1 MNIKNIKIN
10 AYGNLENKE
19 INLDKKIN
27 IIHGANESGKST
39 MLSYIVNSFY
49 GISKTKDGKDISDYD
64 KYKPWNNN
72 EFSGRIS
79 YELDNGEQYE
89 VFRDFNKKNPKIY
102 NKNLEDITDK
112 FEIDKK
118 EGSKFFLEQ
127 TGIDKQMYT
136 STVVSMQEEV
146 RLDDKN
152 QNMLIQ
158 KIANLAGTGE
168 DNVSYKKALTKL
180 QNKIRD
186 EIGTNKT
193 SQKPINIL
201 NNQIEEINKKI
212 EEIKPN
218 INKKYE
224 IDNQKDLINENLKNL
239 EIKKEILEEINKK
252 NQNKL
257 DYLKEKNIKE
267 ISKKDNEE
275 HIEKLKKEANTVK
288 EEQMKVEKTVND
300 LNKKLEE
307 KKVEQSRIEQ
317 ELNKE
322 NEQTENIE
330 NSKNIKSSKNTI
342 YIIFLI
348 VFIALGILGVA
359 LLKNYLVT
367 IVFGILALID
377 IILLITKKIK
387 VNRIIKEE
395 NKLSETKKKEHIRDL
410 EEEKEYILK
419 EIDKISK
426 ELKEEE
432 ANQKEIASKNSM
444 LQGQIILLEKTNTSL
459 ENELNSI
466 KEKLE
471 KLQSNN
477 EEELLAQ
484 YNGKMDR
491 EKLLQIINSTDIE
504 LQLKNVETQINNEKI
519 KLKGLEI
526 EENTV
531 IPQIDAMVELEETLQ
546 AKKEEYNNLK
556 NQEDI
561 INITIENLEQAYEE
575 MKTTITPKFTEN
587 LSKNIE
593 EISNGKYSKVTINDD
608 SGMVVENNRGEYINA
623 NSLSTGTIDQLYL
636 SLRLSMLEDLSK
648 ESLPIILD
656 ETFAYFDNVRLE
668 NVIKYLIKLTQRED
682 IKNHQV
688 IIFTCTNREKEI
700 LEKLDIKYNLVEI

>member
-1 MNIKNIKIN
+1 MDIKNIKIN

-212 EEIKPN
+212 KEKKN
-218 INKKYE
+218 NNNKKYE

-504 LQLKNVETQINNEKI
+504 PQLKNVETQINNEKI

-593 EISNGKYSKVTINDD
+593 EISNGKYSKVTINDE

-623 NSLSTGTIDQLYL
+623 NNLSTGTIDQLYL
-636 SLRLSMLEDLSK
+636 SLRLSMIEDLSK

-656 ETFAYFDNVRLE
+656 ETFAYFDNTRLE
-668 NVIKYLIKLTQRED
+668 NAIKYLIKLTQGEN

-700 LEKLDIKYNLVEI
+700 LEKQNYKYNLIEI

>member
-1 MNIKNIKIN
+1 MDIKNIKIN

-307 KKVEQSRIEQ
+307 NKVEQSRIEQ

-432 ANQKEIASKNSM
+432 SNQKEIASKNSM

-491 EKLLQIINSTDIE
+491 EKLLQIINSIDIE
-504 LQLKNVETQINNEKI
+504 PQLKNIETQINNEKI

-593 EISNGKYSKVTINDD
+593 EISNGKYSKVTINDE

-623 NSLSTGTIDQLYL
+623 NNLSTGTIDQLYL
-636 SLRLSMLEDLSK
+636 SLRLSMIEDLSK

-656 ETFAYFDNVRLE
+656 ETFAYFDNTRLE
-668 NVIKYLIKLTQRED
+668 NAIKYLIKLTQGEN

-700 LEKLDIKYNLVEI
+700 LEKHNYKYNLIEI

>member
-1 MNIKNIKIN
+1 MDIKNIKIN

-432 ANQKEIASKNSM
+432 SNQKEIASKNSM

-504 LQLKNVETQINNEKI
+504 PQLKNVETQINNEKI

-593 EISNGKYSKVTINDD
+593 EISNGKYSKVTINDE

-623 NSLSTGTIDQLYL
+623 NNLSTGTIDQLYL
-636 SLRLSMLEDLSK
+636 SLRLSMIEDLSK

-656 ETFAYFDNVRLE
+656 ETFAYFDNTRLE
-668 NVIKYLIKLTQRED
+668 NAIKYLIKLTQGEN

-700 LEKLDIKYNLVEI
+700 LEKQNYKYNLIEI

>member
-39 MLSYIVNSFY
+39 ILSYIVNSFY

-459 ENELNSI
+459 EKELNSI

-504 LQLKNVETQINNEKI
+504 PQLKNVETQINNEKI

-593 EISNGKYSKVTINDD
+593 EISNGKYSKVTINDE

-623 NSLSTGTIDQLYL
+623 NNLSTGTIDQLYL
-636 SLRLSMLEDLSK
+636 SLRLSMIEDLSK

-656 ETFAYFDNVRLE
+656 ETFAYFDNTRLE
-668 NVIKYLIKLTQRED
+668 NAIKYLIKLTQGEN

-700 LEKLDIKYNLVEI
+700 LEKLDFKYNLVEI

>member
-504 LQLKNVETQINNEKI
+504 PQLKNVETQINNEKI

-593 EISNGKYSKVTINDD
+593 EISNGKYSKVTINDE

-623 NSLSTGTIDQLYL
+623 NNLSTGTIDQLYL
-636 SLRLSMLEDLSK
+636 SLRLSMIEDLSK

-656 ETFAYFDNVRLE
+656 ETFAYFDNTRLE
-668 NVIKYLIKLTQRED
+668 NAIKYLIKLTQGEN

-700 LEKLDIKYNLVEI
+700 LEKLDFKYNLVEI

>member
-317 ELNKE
+317 ELNTE

-593 EISNGKYSKVTINDD
+593 EISNGKYSKVTINDE

-623 NSLSTGTIDQLYL
+623 NNLSTGTIDQLYL
-636 SLRLSMLEDLSK
+636 SLRLSMIEDLSN
-648 ESLPIILD
+648 ENMPIILD
-656 ETFAYFDNVRLE
+656 EAFAYFDEERLE
-668 NVIKYLIKLTQRED
+668 NILKYMDDKFKR
-682 IKNHQV
+682 HQ
-688 IIFTCTNREKEI
+688 IILLTCTNREKLL
-700 LEKLDIKYNLVEI
+700 LEKNNINFNLYNL

>member
-39 MLSYIVNSFY
+39 MLSYIINSFY

-136 STVVSMQEEV
+136 STVVSMQDEV

-317 ELNKE
+317 ELNTE

-359 LLKNYLVT
+359 LLNNYLVT

-387 VNRIIKEE
+387 VNKIIKEE

-432 ANQKEIASKNSM
+432 SNQKEIASKNSM

-471 KLQSNN
+471 KLQSSN

-504 LQLKNVETQINNEKI
+504 PQLKNVETQINNEKI

-593 EISNGKYSKVTINDD
+593 EISNGKYSKVTINDE

-623 NSLSTGTIDQLYL
+623 NNLSTGTIDQLYL
-636 SLRLSMLEDLSK
+636 SLRLSMIEDLSK

-656 ETFAYFDNVRLE
+656 ETFAYFDNTRLE
-668 NVIKYLIKLTQRED
+668 NAIKYLIKLTQGEN

-700 LEKLDIKYNLVEI
+700 LEKLDFKYNLVEI

>member
-307 KKVEQSRIEQ
+307 NKVEQSRIEQ

-471 KLQSNN
+471 KLQSSN

-504 LQLKNVETQINNEKI
+504 PQLKNVETQINNEKI

-556 NQEDI
+556 DQEDI

-593 EISNGKYSKVTINDD
+593 EISNGKYSKVTINDE

-623 NSLSTGTIDQLYL
+623 NNLSTGTIDQLYL
-636 SLRLSMLEDLSK
+636 SLRLSMIEDLSK

-656 ETFAYFDNVRLE
+656 ETFAYFDNTRLE
-668 NVIKYLIKLTQRED
+668 NAIKYLIKLTQGEN

-700 LEKLDIKYNLVEI
+700 LEKQNYKYNLIEI

>member
-300 LNKKLEE
+300 LNKKLQEN
-307 KKVEQSRIEQ
+307 KVEQSRIEQ

-504 LQLKNVETQINNEKI
+504 PQLKNVETQINNEKI

-593 EISNGKYSKVTINDD
+593 EISNGKYSKVTINDE

-623 NSLSTGTIDQLYL
+623 NNLSTGTIDQLYL
-636 SLRLSMLEDLSK
+636 SLRLSMIEDLSK

-656 ETFAYFDNVRLE
+656 ETFAYFDNTRLE
-668 NVIKYLIKLTQRED
+668 NAIKYLIKLTQGEN

-700 LEKLDIKYNLVEI
+700 LEKQNYKYNLIEI

>member
-1 MNIKNIKIN
+1 MDIKNIKIN

-307 KKVEQSRIEQ
+307 NKVEQSRIEQ

-348 VFIALGILGVA
+348 VFIALGILGVT

-432 ANQKEIASKNSM
+432 SNQKEIASKNSM

-471 KLQSNN
+471 KLQSSN

-504 LQLKNVETQINNEKI
+504 PQLKNVETQINNEKI

-531 IPQIDAMVELEETLQ
+531 IPQSDAMVELEETLQ

-593 EISNGKYSKVTINDD
+593 EISNGKYSKVTINDE

-623 NSLSTGTIDQLYL
+623 NNLSTGTIDQLYL
-636 SLRLSMLEDLSK
+636 SLRLSMIEDLSK

-656 ETFAYFDNVRLE
+656 ETFAYFDNTRLE
-668 NVIKYLIKLTQRED
+668 NAIKYLIKLTQGEN

-700 LEKLDIKYNLVEI
+700 LEKLDSKYNLVEI

>member
-1 MNIKNIKIN
+1 MDIKNIKIN

-307 KKVEQSRIEQ
+307 KKVEQSQIEQ
-317 ELNKE
+317 ELNTEK
-322 NEQTENIE
+322 EQTENIE

-432 ANQKEIASKNSM
+432 SNQKEIASKNSM

-484 YNGKMDR
+484 YNGKMDK
-491 EKLLQIINSTDIE
+491 EKLLQIINSIDIE
-504 LQLKNVETQINNEKI
+504 PQLKNVETQINNEKI

-593 EISNGKYSKVTINDD
+593 EISNGKYSKVTINDE

-623 NSLSTGTIDQLYL
+623 NNLSTGTIDQLYL
-636 SLRLSMLEDLSK
+636 SLRLSMIEDLSK

-656 ETFAYFDNVRLE
+656 ETFAYFDNTRLE
-668 NVIKYLIKLTQRED
+668 NAMKYLIKLTQGEN

-700 LEKLDIKYNLVEI
+700 LEKLDFKYNLVEI

>member
-267 ISKKDNEE
+267 ISKKDNEG

-432 ANQKEIASKNSM
+432 SNQKEIASKNSM

-491 EKLLQIINSTDIE
+491 EKLLQIINSIDIE
-504 LQLKNVETQINNEKI
+504 PQLKNVETQINNEKI

-593 EISNGKYSKVTINDD
+593 EISNGKYSKVTINDE

-623 NSLSTGTIDQLYL
+623 NNLSTGTIDQLYL
-636 SLRLSMLEDLSK
+636 SLRLSMIEDLSK

-656 ETFAYFDNVRLE
+656 ETFAYFDNTRLE
-668 NVIKYLIKLTQRED
+668 NAIKYLIKLTQGEN

-700 LEKLDIKYNLVEI
+700 LEKQNYKYNLIEI

>member
-317 ELNKE
+317 ELNTEK
-322 NEQTENIE
+322 EQTENIE

-359 LLKNYLVT
+359 LLNNYLVT
-367 IVFGILALID
+367 IVLGILALID

-387 VNRIIKEE
+387 VNKIIKEE

-491 EKLLQIINSTDIE
+491 EKLLQIINSIDIE
-504 LQLKNVETQINNEKI
+504 PQLKNVETQINNEKI

-593 EISNGKYSKVTINDD
+593 EISNGKYSKVTINDE

-623 NSLSTGTIDQLYL
+623 NNLSTGTIDQLYL
-636 SLRLSMLEDLSK
+636 SLRLSMIEDLSK

-656 ETFAYFDNVRLE
+656 ETFAYFDNTRLE
-668 NVIKYLIKLTQRED
+668 NAIKYLIKLTQGEN

-700 LEKLDIKYNLVEI
+700 LEKLDFKYNLVEI

>member
-1 MNIKNIKIN
+1 MDIKNIKIN

-307 KKVEQSRIEQ
+307 NKVEQSRIEQ

-432 ANQKEIASKNSM
+432 SNQKEIASKNSM

-491 EKLLQIINSTDIE
+491 EKLLQIINSIDIE
-504 LQLKNVETQINNEKI
+504 PQLKNIETQINNEKI

-593 EISNGKYSKVTINDD
+593 EISNGKYSKVTINDE

-623 NSLSTGTIDQLYL
+623 NNLSTGTIDQLYL
-636 SLRLSMLEDLSK
+636 SLRLSMIEDLSK

-656 ETFAYFDNVRLE
+656 ETFAYFDNTRLE
-668 NVIKYLIKLTQRED
+668 NAIKYLIKLTQGEN

-700 LEKLDIKYNLVEI
+700 LEKLDFKYNLVEI

>member
-1 MNIKNIKIN
+1 MDIKNIKIN

-432 ANQKEIASKNSM
+432 SNQKEIASKNSM

-504 LQLKNVETQINNEKI
+504 PQLKNVETQINNEKI

-593 EISNGKYSKVTINDD
+593 EISNGKYSKVTINDE

-623 NSLSTGTIDQLYL
+623 NNLSTGTIDQLYL
-636 SLRLSMLEDLSK
+636 SLRLSMIEDLSK

-656 ETFAYFDNVRLE
+656 ETFAYFDNTRLE
-668 NVIKYLIKLTQRED
+668 NAIKYLIKLTQGEN

-700 LEKLDIKYNLVEI
+700 LEKHNYKYNLIEI

>member
-1 MNIKNIKIN
+1 M
-10 AYGNLENKE
+10 
-19 INLDKKIN
+19 D
-27 IIHGANESGKST
+27 T
-39 MLSYIVNSFY
+39 YIQ
-49 GISKTKDGKDISDYD
+49 TK
-64 KYKPWNNN
+64 
-72 EFSGRIS
+72 
-79 YELDNGEQYE
+79 Q
-89 VFRDFNKKNPKIY
+89 
-102 NKNLEDITDK
+102 
-112 FEIDKK
+112 
-118 EGSKFFLEQ
+118 
-127 TGIDKQMYT
+127 
-136 STVVSMQEEV
+136 
-146 RLDDKN
+146 
-152 QNMLIQ
+152 
-158 KIANLAGTGE
+158 
-168 DNVSYKKALTKL
+168 
-180 QNKIRD
+180 
-186 EIGTNKT
+186 
-193 SQKPINIL
+193 
-201 NNQIEEINKKI
+201 
-212 EEIKPN
+212 
-218 INKKYE
+218 
-224 IDNQKDLINENLKNL
+224 
-239 EIKKEILEEINKK
+239 
-252 NQNKL
+252 
-257 DYLKEKNIKE
+257 
-267 ISKKDNEE
+267 
-275 HIEKLKKEANTVK
+275 
-288 EEQMKVEKTVND
+288 
-300 LNKKLEE
+300 
-307 KKVEQSRIEQ
+307 
-317 ELNKE
+317 
-322 NEQTENIE
+322 
-330 NSKNIKSSKNTI
+330 
-342 YIIFLI
+342 
-348 VFIALGILGVA
+348 ILG
-359 LLKNYLVT
+359 KQ
-367 IVFGILALID
+367 
-377 IILLITKKIK
+377 

-432 ANQKEIASKNSM
+432 SNQKEIASKNSM

-504 LQLKNVETQINNEKI
+504 PQLKNVETQINNEKI

-593 EISNGKYSKVTINDD
+593 EISNGKYSKVTINDE

-623 NSLSTGTIDQLYL
+623 NNLSTGTIDQLYL
-636 SLRLSMLEDLSK
+636 SLRLSMIEDLSK

-656 ETFAYFDNVRLE
+656 ETFAYFDNTRLE
-668 NVIKYLIKLTQRED
+668 NAIKYLIKLTQGEN

-700 LEKLDIKYNLVEI
+700 LEKQNYKYNLIEI

>member
-201 NNQIEEINKKI
+201 NNQIEAINKKI

-275 HIEKLKKEANTVK
+275 HIENLKKEANTVK

-317 ELNKE
+317 ELNTE

-367 IVFGILALID
+367 IVFGIFALID

-477 EEELLAQ
+477 EEELLAE

-504 LQLKNVETQINNEKI
+504 PQLKNVETQINNEKI

-556 NQEDI
+556 DQEDI

-593 EISNGKYSKVTINDD
+593 EISNGKYSKVTINDE

-623 NSLSTGTIDQLYL
+623 NNLSTGTIDQLYL
-636 SLRLSMLEDLSK
+636 SLRLSMIEDLSK

-656 ETFAYFDNVRLE
+656 ETFAYFDNTRLE
-668 NVIKYLIKLTQRED
+668 NAIKYLIKLTQGEN

-700 LEKLDIKYNLVEI
+700 LEKQNYKYNLIEI

>member
-300 LNKKLEE
+300 LNKKLQEN
-307 KKVEQSRIEQ
+307 KVEQSRIEQ

-471 KLQSNN
+471 KLQSSN

-504 LQLKNVETQINNEKI
+504 PQLKNVETQINNEKI

-593 EISNGKYSKVTINDD
+593 EISNGKYSKVTINDE

-623 NSLSTGTIDQLYL
+623 NNLSTGTIDQLYL
-636 SLRLSMLEDLSK
+636 SLRLSMIEDLSK

-656 ETFAYFDNVRLE
+656 ETFAYFDNTRLE
-668 NVIKYLIKLTQRED
+668 NAIKYLIKLTQGEN

-700 LEKLDIKYNLVEI
+700 LEKQNYKYNLIEI

>member
-102 NKNLEDITDK
+102 NNNLEDITDK

-186 EIGTNKT
+186 GIGTNKT

-307 KKVEQSRIEQ
+307 NKVEQSRIEQ

-359 LLKNYLVT
+359 LLNNYLVT

-432 ANQKEIASKNSM
+432 SNQKEIASKNSM

-459 ENELNSI
+459 ENELTSI

-504 LQLKNVETQINNEKI
+504 PQLKNVETQINNEKI

-593 EISNGKYSKVTINDD
+593 EISNGKYSKVTINDE

-623 NSLSTGTIDQLYL
+623 NNLSTGTIDQLYL
-636 SLRLSMLEDLSK
+636 SLRLSMIEDLSK

-656 ETFAYFDNVRLE
+656 ETFAYFDNTRLE
-668 NVIKYLIKLTQRED
+668 NAIKYLIKLTQGEN

-700 LEKLDIKYNLVEI
+700 LEKQNYKYNLIEI

>member
-317 ELNKE
+317 ELNTEK
-322 NEQTENIE
+322 EQTENIE

-504 LQLKNVETQINNEKI
+504 PQLKNVETQINNEKI

-593 EISNGKYSKVTINDD
+593 EISNGKYSKVTINDE

-623 NSLSTGTIDQLYL
+623 NNLSTGTIDQLYL
-636 SLRLSMLEDLSK
+636 SLRLSMIEDLSK

-656 ETFAYFDNVRLE
+656 ETFAYFDNTRLE
-668 NVIKYLIKLTQRED
+668 NAIKYLIKLTQGEN

-700 LEKLDIKYNLVEI
+700 LEKQNYKYNLIEI

>member
-136 STVVSMQEEV
+136 STVVSMQDEV

-359 LLKNYLVT
+359 LLNNYLVT

-491 EKLLQIINSTDIE
+491 EKLLQIINSTNIE
-504 LQLKNVETQINNEKI
+504 PQLKNVETQINNEKI

-593 EISNGKYSKVTINDD
+593 EISNGKYSKVTINDE

-623 NSLSTGTIDQLYL
+623 NNLSTGTIDQLYL
-636 SLRLSMLEDLSK
+636 SLRLSMIEDLSK

-656 ETFAYFDNVRLE
+656 ETFAYFDNTRLE
-668 NVIKYLIKLTQRED
+668 NAIKYLIKLTQGEN

-700 LEKLDIKYNLVEI
+700 LEKQNYKYNLIEI

>member
-593 EISNGKYSKVTINDD
+593 EISNGKYSKVTINDE

-623 NSLSTGTIDQLYL
+623 NNLSTGTIDQLYL
-636 SLRLSMLEDLSK
+636 SLRLSMIEDLSK

-656 ETFAYFDNVRLE
+656 ETFAYFDNTRLE
-668 NVIKYLIKLTQRED
+668 NAIKYLIKLTQGEN

-700 LEKLDIKYNLVEI
+700 LEKQNYKYNLIEI

>member
-1 MNIKNIKIN
+1 MDIKNIKIN

-72 EFSGRIS
+72 EFSGRIL

-152 QNMLIQ
+152 QNMLVQ

-288 EEQMKVEKTVND
+288 EKQMKVEKTVND

-317 ELNKE
+317 ELNTEK
-322 NEQTENIE
+322 EQTENIE
-330 NSKNIKSSKNTI
+330 NSKNIKSLKNTI
-342 YIIFLI
+342 YIILLI
-348 VFIALGILGVA
+348 VFIALGILGIA
-359 LLKNYLVT
+359 LFKNYLVT
-367 IVFGILALID
+367 IVLGILALID

-432 ANQKEIASKNSM
+432 SNQKEIASKNSM

-491 EKLLQIINSTDIE
+491 EKLLQIINSIDIE
-504 LQLKNVETQINNEKI
+504 PQLKNVETQINNEKI

-593 EISNGKYSKVTINDD
+593 EISNGKYSKVTINDEA
-608 SGMVVENNRGEYINA
+608 GMVVENNRGEYINA
-623 NSLSTGTIDQLYL
+623 NNLSTGTIDQLYL
-636 SLRLSMLEDLSK
+636 SLRLSMIEDLSK

-656 ETFAYFDNVRLE
+656 ETFAYFDNTRLE
-668 NVIKYLIKLTQRED
+668 NAIKYLIKLTQGEN

-700 LEKLDIKYNLVEI
+700 LEKLDFKYNLVEI

>member
-1 MNIKNIKIN
+1 MDIKNIKIN

-267 ISKKDNEE
+267 ISKKDNEG

-317 ELNKE
+317 ELNTE

-504 LQLKNVETQINNEKI
+504 PQLKNVETQINNEKI

-593 EISNGKYSKVTINDD
+593 EISNGKYSKVTINDE

-623 NSLSTGTIDQLYL
+623 NNLSTGTIDQLYL
-636 SLRLSMLEDLSK
+636 SLRLSMIEDLSK

-656 ETFAYFDNVRLE
+656 ETFAYFDNTRLE
-668 NVIKYLIKLTQRED
+668 NAIKYLIKLTQGEN

-700 LEKLDIKYNLVEI
+700 LEKLDFKYNLVEI

>member
-49 GISKTKDGKDISDYD
+49 GISKTKDGKEISDYD

-127 TGIDKQMYT
+127 TGINKQMYI

-224 IDNQKDLINENLKNL
+224 LDNQKDLINENLKNL
-239 EIKKEILEEINKK
+239 EIEKEILEEINTK

-267 ISKKDNEE
+267 ISKKDNEK
-275 HIEKLKKEANTVK
+275 HIENLKKEESTTK
-288 EEQMKVEKTVND
+288 EEQIKIEKKVNI
-300 LNKKLEE
+300 LNNKLEE

-330 NSKNIKSSKNTI
+330 NSKKNKSSKNAI

-348 VFIALGILGVA
+348 VFIVLGILGIS
-359 LLKNYLVT
+359 LLKNYLIT
-367 IVFGILALID
+367 IIFGILALID
-377 IILLITKKIK
+377 IILLITKKLKINK
-387 VNRIIKEE
+387 IIKEE
-395 NKLSETKKKEHIRDL
+395 NKLLETKKKEQIRNL
-410 EEEKEYILK
+410 KQEKEYILK
-419 EIDKISK
+419 EIEKISK
-426 ELKEEE
+426 ELKDEES
-432 ANQKEIASKNSM
+432 NQKEIASKNSM

-459 ENELNSI
+459 ESDLNLI
-466 KEKLE
+466 KEKLD
-471 KLQSNN
+471 KLQNSNI
-477 EEELLAQ
+477 EELLAQ

-504 LQLKNVETQINNEKI
+504 PQLKNVETQINNEKI

-593 EISNGKYSKVTINDD
+593 EISNGKYSKVTINDE

-623 NSLSTGTIDQLYL
+623 NNLSTGTIDQLYL
-636 SLRLSMLEDLSK
+636 SLRLSMIEDLSK

-656 ETFAYFDNVRLE
+656 ETFAYFDNTRLE
-668 NVIKYLIKLTQRED
+668 NAIKYLIKLTQRED

>member
-136 STVVSMQEEV
+136 STVVSMQDEV

-419 EIDKISK
+419 EIDKVSK

-432 ANQKEIASKNSM
+432 SNQKEIASKNSM
-444 LQGQIILLEKTNTSL
+444 LQCQIILLEKTNTSL
-459 ENELNSI
+459 ENELNFI

-504 LQLKNVETQINNEKI
+504 PQLKNVETQINNEKI

-593 EISNGKYSKVTINDD
+593 EISNGKYSKVTINDE

-623 NSLSTGTIDQLYL
+623 NNLSTGTIDQLYL
-636 SLRLSMLEDLSK
+636 SLRLSMIEDLSK

-656 ETFAYFDNVRLE
+656 ETFAYFDNTRLE
-668 NVIKYLIKLTQRED
+668 NAIKYLIKLTQGEN

-700 LEKLDIKYNLVEI
+700 LEKLDFKYNLVEI

>member
-136 STVVSMQEEV
+136 STVVSMQDEV

-300 LNKKLEE
+300 LNKKLQEN
-307 KKVEQSRIEQ
+307 KVEQSRIEQ

-491 EKLLQIINSTDIE
+491 EKLLQIINSIDIE
-504 LQLKNVETQINNEKI
+504 PQLKNVETQINNEKI

-593 EISNGKYSKVTINDD
+593 EISNGKYSKVTINDE

-623 NSLSTGTIDQLYL
+623 NNLSTGTIDQLYL
-636 SLRLSMLEDLSK
+636 SLRLSMIEDLSK

-656 ETFAYFDNVRLE
+656 ETFAYFDNTRLE
-668 NVIKYLIKLTQRED
+668 NAIKYLIKLTQGEN

-700 LEKLDIKYNLVEI
+700 LEKQNYKYNLIEI

>member
-1 MNIKNIKIN
+1 MDIKNIKIN

-267 ISKKDNEE
+267 ISKKDNEG

-288 EEQMKVEKTVND
+288 EEQMKLEKTVND

-307 KKVEQSRIEQ
+307 NKVEQSRIEQ

-359 LLKNYLVT
+359 LFKNYLVT
-367 IVFGILALID
+367 IVLGILALID

-432 ANQKEIASKNSM
+432 SNQKEIASKNSM

-491 EKLLQIINSTDIE
+491 EKLLQIINSIDIE
-504 LQLKNVETQINNEKI
+504 PQLKNVETQINNEKI

-593 EISNGKYSKVTINDD
+593 EISNGKYSKVTINDE

-623 NSLSTGTIDQLYL
+623 NNLSTGTIDQLYL
-636 SLRLSMLEDLSK
+636 SLRLSMIEDLSK

-656 ETFAYFDNVRLE
+656 ETFAYFDNTRLE
-668 NVIKYLIKLTQRED
+668 NAIKYLIKLTQGEN

-700 LEKLDIKYNLVEI
+700 LEKQNYKYNLIEI

>member
-387 VNRIIKEE
+387 VNKIIKEE

-504 LQLKNVETQINNEKI
+504 PQLKNVETQINNEKI

-546 AKKEEYNNLK
+546 AKKEGYNNLK

-593 EISNGKYSKVTINDD
+593 EISNGKYSKVTINDE

-623 NSLSTGTIDQLYL
+623 NNLSTGTIDQLYL
-636 SLRLSMLEDLSK
+636 SLRLSMIEDLSK

-656 ETFAYFDNVRLE
+656 ETFAYFDNTRLE
-668 NVIKYLIKLTQRED
+668 NAIKYLIKLTQGEN

-700 LEKLDIKYNLVEI
+700 LEKLDFKYNLVEI

>member
-1 MNIKNIKIN
+1 MNIKNIKID

-317 ELNKE
+317 ELNTE

-387 VNRIIKEE
+387 VNKIIKEE

-504 LQLKNVETQINNEKI
+504 PQLKNVETQINNEKI

-546 AKKEEYNNLK
+546 AKKEECNNLK

-593 EISNGKYSKVTINDD
+593 EISNGKYSKVTINDE

-623 NSLSTGTIDQLYL
+623 NNLSTGTIDQLYL
-636 SLRLSMLEDLSK
+636 SLRLSMIEDLSK

-656 ETFAYFDNVRLE
+656 ETFAYFDNTRLE
-668 NVIKYLIKLTQRED
+668 NAIKYLIKLTQGEN

-700 LEKLDIKYNLVEI
+700 LEKQNYKYNLIEI

>member
-307 KKVEQSRIEQ
+307 NKVEQSRIEQ

-432 ANQKEIASKNSM
+432 SNQKEIASKNSM

-491 EKLLQIINSTDIE
+491 EKLLQIINSIDIE
-504 LQLKNVETQINNEKI
+504 PQLKNIETQINNEKI

-593 EISNGKYSKVTINDD
+593 EISNGKYSKVTINDE

-623 NSLSTGTIDQLYL
+623 NNLSTGTIDQLYL
-636 SLRLSMLEDLSK
+636 SLRLSMIEDLSK

-656 ETFAYFDNVRLE
+656 ETFAYFDNTRLE
-668 NVIKYLIKLTQRED
+668 NAIKYLIKLTQGEN

-700 LEKLDIKYNLVEI
+700 LEKLDFKYNLVEI

>member
-1 MNIKNIKIN
+1 MDIKNIKIN

-152 QNMLIQ
+152 QNMLVQ

-307 KKVEQSRIEQ
+307 NKVEQSRIEQ

-459 ENELNSI
+459 ENELNFI

-471 KLQSNN
+471 NLQSNN

-504 LQLKNVETQINNEKI
+504 PQLKNVETQINNEKI

-593 EISNGKYSKVTINDD
+593 EISNGKYSKVTINDE

-623 NSLSTGTIDQLYL
+623 NNLSTGTIDQLYL
-636 SLRLSMLEDLSK
+636 SLRLSMIEDLSK

-656 ETFAYFDNVRLE
+656 ETFAYFDNTRLE
-668 NVIKYLIKLTQRED
+668 NAIKYLIKLTQGEN

-700 LEKLDIKYNLVEI
+700 LEKQNYKYNLIEI

>member
-267 ISKKDNEE
+267 IRKKEKE
-275 HIEKLKKEANTVK
+275 KHIEKLKKEANTVK

-307 KKVEQSRIEQ
+307 NKVEQSRIEQ

-471 KLQSNN
+471 KLQNNN

-504 LQLKNVETQINNEKI
+504 PQLKNVETQINNEKI

-593 EISNGKYSKVTINDD
+593 EISNGKYSKVTINDE

-623 NSLSTGTIDQLYL
+623 NNLSTGTIDQLYL
-636 SLRLSMLEDLSK
+636 SLRLSMIEDLSK

-656 ETFAYFDNVRLE
+656 ETFAYFDNTRLE
-668 NVIKYLIKLTQRED
+668 NAIKYLIKLTQGEN

-700 LEKLDIKYNLVEI
+700 LEKQNYKYNLIEI

>member
-136 STVVSMQEEV
+136 STVVSMQDEV

-317 ELNKE
+317 ELNTE

-359 LLKNYLVT
+359 LLNNYLVT

-387 VNRIIKEE
+387 VNKIIKEE

-471 KLQSNN
+471 KLQSSN

-504 LQLKNVETQINNEKI
+504 PQLKNVETQINNEKI

-593 EISNGKYSKVTINDD
+593 EISNGKYSKVTINDE

-623 NSLSTGTIDQLYL
+623 NNLSTGTIDQLYL
-636 SLRLSMLEDLSK
+636 SLRLSMIEDLSK

-656 ETFAYFDNVRLE
+656 ETFAYFDNTRLE
-668 NVIKYLIKLTQRED
+668 NAIKYLIKLTQGEN

-700 LEKLDIKYNLVEI
+700 LEKQNYKYNLIEI

>member
-136 STVVSMQEEV
+136 STVVSMQDEV

-300 LNKKLEE
+300 LNKKLQEN
-307 KKVEQSRIEQ
+307 KVEQSRIEQ

-359 LLKNYLVT
+359 LLNNYLVT

-387 VNRIIKEE
+387 VNKIIKEE

-471 KLQSNN
+471 KLQSSN

-504 LQLKNVETQINNEKI
+504 PQLKNVETQINNEKI

-593 EISNGKYSKVTINDD
+593 EISNGKYSKVTINDE

-623 NSLSTGTIDQLYL
+623 NNLSTGTIDQLYL
-636 SLRLSMLEDLSK
+636 SLRLSMIEDLSK

-656 ETFAYFDNVRLE
+656 ETFAYFDNTRLE
-668 NVIKYLIKLTQRED
+668 NAIKYLIKLTQGEN

-700 LEKLDIKYNLVEI
+700 LEKQNYKYNLIEI

>member
-300 LNKKLEE
+300 LNKKLQEN
-307 KKVEQSRIEQ
+307 KVEQSRIEQ

-432 ANQKEIASKNSM
+432 SNQKEIASKNSM

-593 EISNGKYSKVTINDD
+593 EISNGKYSKVTINDE

-623 NSLSTGTIDQLYL
+623 NNLSTGTIDQLYL
-636 SLRLSMLEDLSK
+636 SLRLSMIEDLSK

-656 ETFAYFDNVRLE
+656 ETFAYFDNTRLE
-668 NVIKYLIKLTQRED
+668 NAIKYLIKLTQGEN

-700 LEKLDIKYNLVEI
+700 LEKQNYKYNLIEI

>member
-79 YELDNGEQYE
+79 YELDNGELYE

-239 EIKKEILEEINKK
+239 DIKKEILEEINKK

-267 ISKKDNEE
+267 ISKKDNEG

-317 ELNKE
+317 ELNTE

-491 EKLLQIINSTDIE
+491 EKLLQIINSTNIE
-504 LQLKNVETQINNEKI
+504 PQLKNVETQINNEKI

-593 EISNGKYSKVTINDD
+593 EISNGKYSKVTINDE

-623 NSLSTGTIDQLYL
+623 NNLSTGTIDQLYL
-636 SLRLSMLEDLSK
+636 SLRLSMIEDLSK

-656 ETFAYFDNVRLE
+656 ETFAYFDNTRLE
-668 NVIKYLIKLTQRED
+668 NAIKYLIKLTQGEN

-700 LEKLDIKYNLVEI
+700 LEKQNYKYNLIEI

>member
-252 NQNKL
+252 NKNKL

-307 KKVEQSRIEQ
+307 NKVEQSRIEQ

-504 LQLKNVETQINNEKI
+504 PQLKNVETQINNEKI

-593 EISNGKYSKVTINDD
+593 EISNGKYSKVTINDE

-623 NSLSTGTIDQLYL
+623 NNLSTGTIDQLYL
-636 SLRLSMLEDLSK
+636 SLRLSMIEDLSK

-656 ETFAYFDNVRLE
+656 ETFAYFDNTRLE
-668 NVIKYLIKLTQRED
+668 NAIKYLIKLTQGEN

-700 LEKLDIKYNLVEI
+700 LEKQNYKYNLIEI

>member
-239 EIKKEILEEINKK
+239 EIKKEILEENNKK
-252 NQNKL
+252 NKNKL

-307 KKVEQSRIEQ
+307 NKVEQSRIEQ

-504 LQLKNVETQINNEKI
+504 PQLKNVETQINNEKI

-593 EISNGKYSKVTINDD
+593 EISNGKYSKVTINDE

-623 NSLSTGTIDQLYL
+623 NNLSTGTIDQLYL
-636 SLRLSMLEDLSK
+636 SLRLSMIEDLSK

-656 ETFAYFDNVRLE
+656 ETFAYFDNTRLE
-668 NVIKYLIKLTQRED
+668 NAIKYLIKLTQGEN

-700 LEKLDIKYNLVEI
+700 LEKQNYKYNLIEI

>member
-1 MNIKNIKIN
+1 MDIKNIKIN

-267 ISKKDNEE
+267 ISKKDNEG

-307 KKVEQSRIEQ
+307 NKVEQSRIEQ

-359 LLKNYLVT
+359 LFKNYLVT
-367 IVFGILALID
+367 IVLGILALID

-504 LQLKNVETQINNEKI
+504 PQLKNVETQINNEKI

-593 EISNGKYSKVTINDD
+593 EISNGKYSKVTINDE

-623 NSLSTGTIDQLYL
+623 NNLSTGTIDQLYL
-636 SLRLSMLEDLSK
+636 SLRLSMIEDLSK

-656 ETFAYFDNVRLE
+656 ETFAYFDNTRLE
-668 NVIKYLIKLTQRED
+668 NAIKYLIKLTQGEN

-700 LEKLDIKYNLVEI
+700 LEKHNYKYNLIEI